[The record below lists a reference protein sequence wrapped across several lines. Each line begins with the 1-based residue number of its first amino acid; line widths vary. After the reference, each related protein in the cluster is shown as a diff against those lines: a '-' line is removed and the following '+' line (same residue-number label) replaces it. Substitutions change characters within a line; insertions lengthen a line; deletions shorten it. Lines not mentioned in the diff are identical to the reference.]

1 MVSSDMKHTTLE
13 TRAKMLDREINCK
26 QLTTKRTV
34 PLLSWGELAAE
45 KRERLPGAVDPLLEC
60 ATDAGERSVGHQANF
75 GCWVRMVQQRGIGES
90 SLDAGESL
98 FGVRRPRERRR
109 FRSSWMSRE
118 KRVQR
123 LQNVSAVGN
132 EPVVEVD

>member
-13 TRAKMLDREINCK
+13 KRAKMPDREINCK

-45 KRERLPGAVDPLLEC
+45 KREWLPGAVDPLLEC
-60 ATDAGERSVGHQANF
+60 AANTGERSVGHQANF
-75 GCWVRMVQQRGIGES
+75 GCWVRVVQQRGIREG

-109 FRSSWMSRE
+109 LRSSWISRE